1 MLKVSQNDL
10 SLITPTKGGQDTF
23 STKVESFLE
32 SRGYKV
38 PAFSDREK
46 SSLKESAISYWRE
59 NKHEN
64 LTEAA
69 WLYAYCAAMK
79 IDLDLTFKR

>member
-10 SLITPTKGGQDTF
+10 SYLAPSKGTGDTYA
-23 STKVESFLE
+23 SKIEAFLA
-32 SRGYKV
+32 SRGYTIPKL
-38 PAFSDREK
+38 SDQEK
-46 SSLKESAISYWRE
+46 SKIKDSAIFYWKE

-69 WLYAYCAAMK
+69 WLYAYCSALK
-79 IDLDLTFKR
+79 IELDLTFKR

>member
-10 SLITPTKGGQDTF
+10 SYLTPSKGTQDTYP
-23 STKVESFLE
+23 SKIEAFLK
-32 SRGYKV
+32 SKGYSL
-38 PAFSDREK
+38 PEFSDQEK
-46 SSLKESAISYWRE
+46 SKIKDNAIFYWKE

-69 WLYAYCAAMK
+69 WLYAYCAALK